1 MDEKEYIVELRVTVD
16 REELEAN
23 GGNITD
29 MIYNATMEAPFSFSI
44 EDCREINY

>member
-16 REELEAN
+16 KEELEAN

-29 MIYNATMEAPFSFSI
+29 MIYKATIKAPFFFCI
-44 EDCREINY
+44 